1 MKSFASD
8 NYSGIHPLVLEK
20 IIEANQNHASAYGN
34 DEYTQRL
41 ESQFRGML
49 GETTEVLLVL
59 NGTGA
64 NVVGLQCAVQSFDMI
79 LCAETAHIN
88 SDECGAVTKATGST
102 IRPIVSSDGKLTP
115 ALIEPYL
122 KGIGNVHN
130 VQPRVISISQTT
142 ELGTLY
148 QPDELKVLC
157 DFAHHHGLYVHMDG
171 ARISNAIAALGMDLK
186 SCTVDCGVDIMSF
199 GGTKNGIM
207 MGEVLLIFNPLLSQH
222 ASFIRKQTAQLFSK
236 MRFISAQ
243 FIALLEHDLW
253 LSMAHHSNRMASL
266 LKEEIKRF
274 PFIEL
279 TQPVEANALFV
290 RLPAELIEPLQNE
303 FPFYVWDENDNV
315 VRWMCS
321 FDTSEKDIQL
331 FIDHIQASAAKL
343 HIND

>member
-20 IIEANQNHASAYGN
+20 IVEANQQHASAYGN
-34 DEYTQRL
+34 DPYTHLL
-41 ESQFRGML
+41 ESTFRAML
-49 GETTEVLLVL
+49 GEETEVLALL

-64 NVVGLQCAVQSFDMI
+64 NVVGLQCAVHPFDMI

-102 IRPIVSSDGKLTP
+102 IRPIVSPDGKLTP

-122 KGIGNVHN
+122 KGFGNVHN
-130 VQPRVISISQTT
+130 VQPRVVSISQTT

-148 QPDELKVLC
+148 QPDELKSLC
-157 DFAHHHGLYVHMDG
+157 DFAHQYGLFVHMDG
-171 ARISNAIAALGMDLK
+171 ARISNAVAALGTDLK
-186 SCTVDCGVDIMSF
+186 HCTVDCGVDIMSF

-207 MGEVLLIFNPLLSQH
+207 VGEILLIFNPLLAKH
-222 ASFIRKQTAQLFSK
+222 AAFVRKQTAQLFSK

-243 FIALLEHDLW
+243 FAALLENDLW
-253 LSMAHHSNRMASL
+253 LSMARHANRMAAL
-266 LKEEIKRF
+266 LKEQIGRF
-274 PFIEL
+274 PFVEL

-290 RLPAELIEPLQNE
+290 RLPHELIEPLQKD
-303 FPFYVWDENDNV
+303 FPFYVWNENENV

-321 FDTSEKDIQL
+321 FDTTEDDIDQ
-331 FIDHIQASAAKL
+331 FVDHIHALATEL
-343 HIND
+343 HLSH